1 MKTNMDFERHFLQ
14 RVRVVSRSVV
24 ILNWLAML
32 TIFFTKGVPKPV
44 AMVAFTV
51 FRVTAV
57 CATLWLLIEI
67 TEAIIKRTRVANPV
81 IDAILTLP
89 MFGFWFLAWASSF

>member
-1 MKTNMDFERHFLQ
+1 MTTNQDFERRFLQ
-14 RVRVVSRSVV
+14 RVRVVFRAAV
-24 ILNWLAML
+24 ILNWLAVL
-32 TIFFTKGVPKPV
+32 TIWFLNGISKPV
-44 AMVAFTV
+44 AIAAFTI

-67 TEAIIKRTRVANPV
+67 TEAITKRTRPMNPV

>member
-1 MKTNMDFERHFLQ
+1 MTTNLDFESRFLHGL
-14 RVRVVSRSVV
+14 RIVFRAAV
-24 ILNWLAML
+24 ILNWLAVL
-32 TIFFTKGVPKPV
+32 TIWFLKGIPKPV
-44 AMVAFTV
+44 AIAAFTI

-57 CATLWLLIEI
+57 CATLWLLIEVA
-67 TEAIIKRTRVANPV
+67 EAITKRTRVVNPL

>member
-1 MKTNMDFERHFLQ
+1 MTQDFEVRFLQ
-14 RVRVVSRSVV
+14 RVRIAFRLAV
-24 ILNWLAML
+24 ILSWLAVL
-32 TIFFTKGVPKPV
+32 TILFLKGIPKPV
-44 AMVAFTV
+44 AMAAFTV

-67 TEAIIKRTRVANPV
+67 AEAITKRTRAVNPL
-81 IDAILTLP
+81 IDAILTLS

>member
-1 MKTNMDFERHFLQ
+1 MTTNLDFERQFLQ
-14 RVRVVSRSVV
+14 RLRIAFRAAV
-24 ILNWLAML
+24 ILNWVAVLSIWFL
-32 TIFFTKGVPKPV
+32 KGVPKPV
-44 AMVAFTV
+44 AMGAFTV

-67 TEAIIKRTRVANPV
+67 TEAITKRTRAVNPA

>member
-1 MKTNMDFERHFLQ
+1 MKQDSEAQFWH
-14 RVRVVSRSVV
+14 RVRIVFRVGV
-24 ILNWLAML
+24 ILNWLAVAIIL
-32 TIFFTKGVPKPV
+32 TMKGIPKPA
-44 AMVAFTV
+44 AMTAFTV
-51 FRVTAV
+51 FRVTTV

-67 TEAIIKRTRVANPV
+67 TEAIAKRTRVINPV